1 MNMKSKLSLFLLIAH
16 FSWGQNDPS
25 QIKHFYAGAGITFIS
40 ASIINHYTDKPTL
53 STWGGIT
60 IGCLA
65 GLGKEYIYDKAM
77 KKGVFSKDDYLMTFW
92 GAACGGV
99 VIRCTIDFR
108 SRGLQPRRNKD
119 KYKLD

>member
-1 MNMKSKLSLFLLIAH
+1 MKTLLFVLFSLGAFAQTDR
-16 FSWGQNDPS
+16 SDV
-25 QIKHFYAGAGITFIS
+25 KHFYAGAGITFVS

-65 GLGKEYIYDKAM
+65 GLGKEYIYDRAM
-77 KKGVFSKDDYLMTFW
+77 NKGVFSKDDYLMTFW

-108 SRGLQPRRNKD
+108 SRNSKPHKD
-119 KYKLD
+119 KYRYEIY